1 MALPILFSK
10 GTSSSRWL
18 TDLDD
23 DAKFHLLIA
32 ICDTGLNPPFISC
45 GPFPLI
51 YYFLQIQPILKQVLI
66 IFCIDVGP

>member
-45 GPFPLI
+45 GPSLDILLFTNSTHPEASS
-51 YYFLQIQPILKQVLI
+51 YHFLH
-66 IFCIDVGP
+66 